1 MLAQGEVATARAE
14 ANEMKIR
21 AKEAD
26 EMAKLEKTRR
36 ESEEK
41 LRQDATERERKVSK
55 RQGLLVHT
63 HTPIHAPRITQKHA
77 NVGMVLAHLYTYD
90 RSMSSGSMSMRFAK
104 RPK

>member
-1 MLAQGEVATARAE
+1 MHRLANISFGTLLAQGEVATARAE

-26 EMAKLEKTRR
+26 EMVKLEKTRR

-41 LRQDATERERKVSK
+41 LRQDATEREKKVNK

-63 HTPIHAPRITQKHA
+63 HTLMHAPIHTEKYSCWCGACA
-77 NVGMVLAHLYTYD
+77 L
-90 RSMSSGSMSMRFAK
+90 
-104 RPK
+104 